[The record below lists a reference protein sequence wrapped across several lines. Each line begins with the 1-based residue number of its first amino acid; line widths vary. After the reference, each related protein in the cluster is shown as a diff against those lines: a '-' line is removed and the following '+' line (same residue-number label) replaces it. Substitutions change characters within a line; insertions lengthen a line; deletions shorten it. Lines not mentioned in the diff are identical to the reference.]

1 MNKNVNEV
9 SDGNKVDNGA
19 TIETTPQTE
28 INNSSAKPAVTKVTM
43 TVKETFN
50 AARQAKEEGKWK
62 MAQKYYNVLTMHNP
76 KNWEAY
82 FYSNYCDNY
91 PTDVDGIINYSEKL
105 SSVFAHTLI
114 LLRDASIDDASKL
127 KNLESLIKD
136 VEFISS
142 KMVSISVAS
151 MNNCQQLIAV
161 FNMLDKIGDVIAKQ
175 GGAYLEY
182 ASYVWNTIIYLFV
195 QKCCKGIVN
204 TSHEYYLL
212 LTDANKASQ
221 YGSSTTFSFEK
232 IVNKI
237 YKLDSTYLDPF
248 GFLANQSPSDCEE
261 DNEIDSKD
269 DFAVDNEEDMILD
282 DESDDE
288 VNYTPEQPQKNTK
301 KKRGFLNKLP
311 IDRRVIIS
319 IVSVLLI
326 IIIAVVAIKFI
337 AAEEVDEDTQP
348 YVPAPTPQYT
358 SAYNSSSEDDVD
370 QELEE
375 PFELDDEEF
384 VDESIGWEDLEENID
399 DSIIQDL
406 MTESIVEQAPLPE
419 NTPVNDIIMSNE
431 DLWEEF
437 KVYYN
442 LYYNAARGDQ
452 TMNDVSIFVQKC
464 YQIMTDPESKYK
476 WLGDYIKSVAAQQG
490 YTLTNDPNDM
500 DSSMNAYWK
509 WHLSSF
515 FNCRQ
520 HTSWP
525 GTTADFTNAGKP
537 EKWAAYYR

>member
-1 MNKNVNEV
+1 
-9 SDGNKVDNGA
+9 
-19 TIETTPQTE
+19 
-28 INNSSAKPAVTKVTM
+28 
-43 TVKETFN
+43 
-50 AARQAKEEGKWK
+50 
-62 MAQKYYNVLTMHNP
+62 
-76 KNWEAY
+76 
-82 FYSNYCDNY
+82 
-91 PTDVDGIINYSEKL
+91 
-105 SSVFAHTLI
+105 
-114 LLRDASIDDASKL
+114 
-127 KNLESLIKD
+127 
-136 VEFISS
+136 
-142 KMVSISVAS
+142 
-151 MNNCQQLIAV
+151 
-161 FNMLDKIGDVIAKQ
+161 
-175 GGAYLEY
+175 
-182 ASYVWNTIIYLFV
+182 
-195 QKCCKGIVN
+195 
-204 TSHEYYLL
+204 
-212 LTDANKASQ
+212 
-221 YGSSTTFSFEK
+221 
-232 IVNKI
+232 
-237 YKLDSTYLDPF
+237 
-248 GFLANQSPSDCEE
+248 
-261 DNEIDSKD
+261 
-269 DFAVDNEEDMILD
+269 
-282 DESDDE
+282 
-288 VNYTPEQPQKNTK
+288 
-301 KKRGFLNKLP
+301 
-311 IDRRVIIS
+311 
-319 IVSVLLI
+319 
-326 IIIAVVAIKFI
+326 VAIKFI

-358 SAYNSSSEDDVD
+358 SAYNSSSKDDVD

-419 NTPVNDIIMSNE
+419 NTHVNDIVMSNE

-442 LYYNAARGDQ
+442 LYYNLDRGDQ

>member
-1 MNKNVNEV
+1 MTKDLNEFSEGNVLN
-9 SDGNKVDNGA
+9 NGA
-19 TIETTPQTE
+19 TVDTTSHNVPT
-28 INNSSAKPAVTKVTM
+28 NAKPAVTKVTM

-62 MAQKYYNVLTMHNP
+62 MAQKYYNVLAMHNP

-237 YKLDSTYLDPF
+237 YK
-248 GFLANQSPSDCEE
+248 FL
-261 DNEIDSKD
+261 
-269 DFAVDNEEDMILD
+269 
-282 DESDDE
+282 
-288 VNYTPEQPQKNTK
+288 
-301 KKRGFLNKLP
+301 
-311 IDRRVIIS
+311 
-319 IVSVLLI
+319 
-326 IIIAVVAIKFI
+326 VVF
-337 AAEEVDEDTQP
+337 
-348 YVPAPTPQYT
+348 
-358 SAYNSSSEDDVD
+358 
-370 QELEE
+370 
-375 PFELDDEEF
+375 F
-384 VDESIGWEDLEENID
+384 V
-399 DSIIQDL
+399 
-406 MTESIVEQAPLPE
+406 
-419 NTPVNDIIMSNE
+419 
-431 DLWEEF
+431 
-437 KVYYN
+437 
-442 LYYNAARGDQ
+442 
-452 TMNDVSIFVQKC
+452 
-464 YQIMTDPESKYK
+464 
-476 WLGDYIKSVAAQQG
+476 
-490 YTLTNDPNDM
+490 
-500 DSSMNAYWK
+500 
-509 WHLSSF
+509 
-515 FNCRQ
+515 
-520 HTSWP
+520 
-525 GTTADFTNAGKP
+525 
-537 EKWAAYYR
+537 